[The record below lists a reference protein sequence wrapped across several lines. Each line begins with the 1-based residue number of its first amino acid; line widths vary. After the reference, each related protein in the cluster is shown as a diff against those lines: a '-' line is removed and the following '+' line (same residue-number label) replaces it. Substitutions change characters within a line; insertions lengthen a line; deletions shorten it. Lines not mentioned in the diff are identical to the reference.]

1 MVYLNF
7 STPNGYRID
16 SNKDKSWKGIQEQV
30 KMGLRIRPVLEVVG
44 TMVSRM
50 IIELYYSLEDLYGG
64 RSGLKKSSGNNY
76 LHSER
81 LLARHM
87 QFELESQ

>member
-7 STPNGYRID
+7 STPKGYRID
-16 SNKDKSWKGIQEQV
+16 FNKEKSWKGIQEQV

-50 IIELYYSLEDLYGG
+50 IIEPYYSLEELYG
-64 RSGLKKSSGNNY
+64 
-76 LHSER
+76 ER
-81 LLARHM
+81 IWTEEIR
-87 QFELESQ
+87 E